1 MDQDALA
8 SKSGMRNNAICIA
21 SMSPSVRSCAGLLS
35 EELLVIVVFKCILK
49 LTVPQISST
58 SEQHM

>member
-35 EELLVIVVFKCILK
+35 EELLVIVVFKY
-49 LTVPQISST
+49 VF
-58 SEQHM
+58 